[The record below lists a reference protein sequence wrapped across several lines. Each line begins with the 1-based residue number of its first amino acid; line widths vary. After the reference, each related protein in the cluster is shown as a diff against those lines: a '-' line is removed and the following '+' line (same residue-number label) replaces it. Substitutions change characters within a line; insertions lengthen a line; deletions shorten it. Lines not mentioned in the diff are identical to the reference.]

1 MAAKA
6 AKILPGSP
14 AGARLS
20 LSPNRIARAAL
31 LGAFAA
37 MSGEAAGDARCPSCG
52 EAEVRHEFDLGCEIC
67 AACGHVLSE
76 RALTTSV
83 QYDEDGAHGVF
94 LHDGGTRGQHLA
106 AARSGLAL
114 APGSAPGVARA
125 MFRDEQSTHLAN
137 INRSVD
143 FAAQQLRLTKN
154 AADDARAL
162 VVKASEGRWGEGD
175 WTTLLVGACVYCAA
189 RQNTLPIAMRDVA
202 EACQLDVFALG
213 RVYNKLKRLHDVV
226 VPPVSVETFVARA
239 AAAVPELT
247 KESIA
252 RRNSPETT
260 PKPRARS
267 RGRDGAA
274 VARDVREQ
282 NNIDGPRGRGPRD
295 DVFAAK
301 KIRDDAALTS
311 KKSTTKPTDDAAVT
325 NDGSVPPRA
334 SFPETPT
341 TAHAASRAKDLAPLV
356 EDAKA
361 LLRFAR
367 TRGLLV
373 GRNPVPFVSAA
384 LGVAAEAR
392 GVFLSHEKTASAAR
406 ASFSAARRA
415 SQSLRAELVAFANTF
430 EWGKHVRLKN
440 LPTFAPS
447 LVPHVAG
454 ALEANRANTNASEAA
469 ESVTDTCVVSATL
482 ARDAARRVEAMPV
495 SFRAHEKTRLAREAR
510 LRRAKEETLAA
521 LDAAGEA
528 FSFFSPLET
537 PAETNDSRDAFLFSR
552 EEGEEEE
559 EGDAKTKT
567 KKKGTSENVPL
578 APLDARVALEALPA
592 AEAPS
597 TTITTAVAVKRPS
610 RGGVRRR
617 RRAPDPPSGVPTH
630 PAVETIVS
638 PEPRAF
644 SFTSSA
650 LVSKSRDPADG
661 DSNSVVVPEAL
672 EKTRS
677 DALAFDRRLDGATA
691 TELEDAD
698 FDWSDVALRRLLLEG
713 VPDAF
718 LEQEKALHAGCD
730 ESCDR
735 FAERKKKRD
744 KHANASDARATLAK
758 RPGTDFDAASE
769 AAHRVRRRTRDASHG
784 RDVLLGGSSL
794 PGGVTW
800 KSPSAAFVEQRDK
813 EAMDAI
819 PDAEIECLLR
829 TEPERDFARALAA
842 REAAERGGTTE
853 EEDARDGRDGE
864 RRRGPVKAE
873 RGVDVD

>member
-1 MAAKA
+1 
-6 AKILPGSP
+6 
-14 AGARLS
+14 
-20 LSPNRIARAAL
+20 
-31 LGAFAA
+31 

-143 FAAQQLRLTKN
+143 FAAQQLRLTKD

-202 EACQLDVFALG
+202 EACQLYVFALG
-213 RVYNKLKRLHDVV
+213 RVYNKLKRLHDIS

-252 RRNSPETT
+252 RRNNVSMSKRPDIEPSIDARLVGVSPETT
-260 PKPRARS
+260 KSAARS
-267 RGRDGAA
+267 SRRRDGAIA
-274 VARDVREQ
+274 VAKPTSRE
-282 NNIDGPRGRGPRD
+282 DGPRVFGGARD
-295 DVFAAK
+295 ATDA
-301 KIRDDAALTS
+301 KIRKESSYMASTPTRPTPSSAAEKETE
-311 KKSTTKPTDDAAVT
+311 T
-325 NDGSVPPRA
+325 NDGAFVPPRKGET
-334 SFPETPT
+334 FPPETPT
-341 TAHAASRAKDLAPLV
+341 TAKKNAASRAKDLAPLV
-356 EDAKA
+356 TDAKA
-361 LLRFAR
+361 LLRFAQK
-367 TRGLLV
+367 RGLLV

-384 LGVAAEAR
+384 LGVAAEAY

-406 ASFSAARRA
+406 ATHSAARRA
-415 SQSLRAELVAFANTF
+415 SHSLRTELVAFANTF
-430 EWGKHVRLKN
+430 EWGKHVSLKN
-440 LPTFAPS
+440 LPKFAPS

-454 ALEANRANTNASEAA
+454 ALEANKANANAFEAAEA
-469 ESVTDTCVVSATL
+469 ESVTDTTSIVSAAL

-495 SFRAHEKTRLAREAR
+495 SFRAHEKTRLFCEAR

-528 FSFFSPLET
+528 FFSPRGSTLV
-537 PAETNDSRDAFLFSR
+537 ETNDSRNAFSR

-559 EGDAKTKT
+559 GD
-567 KKKGTSENVPL
+567 KKKKKKKKATSEDVPL
-578 APLDARVALEALPA
+578 APLDERVALEALPN

-597 TTITTAVAVKRPS
+597 TSGATAVAVKRPS

-617 RRAPDPPSGVPTH
+617 NARAPDPPSGVPTH
-630 PAVETIVS
+630 LTAET
-638 PEPRAF
+638 PTEPRAL
-644 SFTSSA
+644 A
-650 LVSKSRDPADG
+650 LVSGSRDVGASRE
-661 DSNSVVVPEAL
+661 SNSIVVP
-672 EKTRS
+672 
-677 DALAFDRRLDGATA
+677 DRRLDGVVSA

-730 ESCDR
+730 ESRDGDR
-735 FAERKKKRD
+735 FAEPKRKKK
-744 KHANASDARATLAK
+744 HAKKSDSRKTLFSK
-758 RPGTDFDAASE
+758 RTDFDVASE
-769 AAHRVRRRTRDASHG
+769 AARRVRRRTRDASYG

-800 KSPSAAFVEQRDK
+800 KTPSAAFVEQRDK

-842 REAAERGGTTE
+842 REAAERGAGSTE
-853 EEDARDGRDGE
+853 EEDCGRDGRDGD

-873 RGVDVD
+873 RGVDVDDVDDP